1 MRVLPECIMFTMYV
15 QGPTEARRTHWNWVV
30 VFHYIEYWELNL
42 GPL

>member
-1 MRVLPECIMFTMYV
+1 MYYV
-15 QGPTEARRTHWNWVV
+15 HHVCAGPTEARRTHWNWVV